1 MRIYFIKVDEGVFYY
16 VAYRSPGVF
25 FGVEPTTTASSF
37 SLGKIMVVVVVVVV
51 VRGGGL
57 GVYCLQI
64 YLVRFFEHIKDIH
77 YLFPLKRVKIIYFD

>member
-37 SLGKIMVVVVVVVV
+37 SLGKIMVVVVVV
-51 VRGGGL
+51 RGGEG
-57 GVYCLQI
+57 G
-64 YLVRFFEHIKDIH
+64 
-77 YLFPLKRVKIIYFD
+77 

>member
-37 SLGKIMVVVVVVVV
+37 SLGKTMVVVV

>member
-37 SLGKIMVVVVVVVV
+37 SLGKIMVVV
-51 VRGGGL
+51 RGVGL

>member
-1 MRIYFIKVDEGVFYY
+1 
-16 VAYRSPGVF
+16 
-25 FGVEPTTTASSF
+25 VEPTTTASSF
-37 SLGKIMVVVVVVVV
+37 SLGKIMVVVVAA